1 MDDDDDDNAKMAL
14 PPKKGAPRWRG
25 ERKIGFSAVL
35 GIWSRSVAVCEFAHF
50 GEVENQSRTIVVG
63 RLLRNVSIF
72 SLETVSLR
80 QCLNQSEKC
89 VGEICGGLDGFAN
102 TNQTAAWS
110 SLWSILRAT
119 HNPRKRDLARWDDS
133 LLCSL
138 YPAFQ
143 LCAASNIYQRKFPLQ
158 LSSNI
163 NRANSSPSWI

>member
-1 MDDDDDDNAKMAL
+1 MAM
-14 PPKKGAPRWRG
+14 PPKKRAPRWRG

-35 GIWSRSVAVCEFAHF
+35 GIWSRSVAVCECSFRRSWEPIEDDCGWSAAKKCF
-50 GEVENQSRTIVVG
+50 RTVQPGSRSQPKWKVCWG
-63 RLLRNVSIF
+63 NMCRLGWL
-72 SLETVSLR
+72 
-80 QCLNQSEKC
+80 CKP
-89 VGEICGGLDGFAN
+89 
-102 TNQTAAWS
+102 NQTAAWS

-158 LSSNI
+158 LASNI
-163 NRANSSPSWI
+163 NQANSSPSWILFEIWNSNVLIL